1 MREILGLAWLAL
13 AAVAVTVAV
22 ARVRRDADA
31 PLRSAVLEA
40 SIVLGV
46 LTVVGVEVAS
56 AAARLAA
63 VPLAAF
69 WAGVALIATIVAARA
84 PGEAALP
91 TAPRRPAAAA
101 RDYAATTQ
109 RRVLLA
115 LVTAFAALTAVTA
128 VAAPPNNWDAMTYHM
143 SRVAHWLANTS
154 LRHYPTARTQQL
166 FMPPL
171 NAYAIATLQALA
183 ASDAWANLVQ
193 WTAYV
198 GSAAIASLGVRR
210 LHGGPTAELAA
221 ALAFLTLPMAIAQAA
236 TAQADLL
243 TAYWVLALLALIVG
257 PATRRLPLWAGATVG
272 LGLLT
277 KPSFA
282 LYAAPFV
289 LALLARHVRG
299 RGTGSPLRSAFA
311 AAIALVAIPLAL
323 QAPHALRN
331 RATFGTPWGG
341 GHEVA
346 RMQNE
351 IPGPR
356 SWLSNLAR
364 ATAVHVP
371 VPGYAEAVIDVHRWL
386 GIDPD
391 DPRTTHLHD
400 LSFTQVAAQWFRPL
414 IPSENS
420 VGNPTHFLTALVLL
434 LAVMV
439 RPGGWSPRAAT
450 ALAIAVLGVAGWAL
464 FSLPF
469 KWQAWTARFDLP
481 LFAALCIPFGLA
493 MGRATTRAAS
503 LVMASWVIGALPS
516 LTLAV
521 HRPLIGMDVVARA
534 PAAQAAIA
542 ALGGERAQEA
552 VERHAARAQS
562 VLGAAN
568 DDVLFRSNRDAAGAY
583 RAAVEAVRASGC
595 MNVGLEL
602 DRDDWEYPFWR
613 MLGESAGA
621 SAYRIQSVGVT
632 NETTR
637 LAPEGPEPCVV
648 ISAVEASTFRGRDG
662 WEATR
667 LGAGRLFTLYRKRG
681 AS

>member
-1 MREILGLAWLAL
+1 MREILGLASLAL
-13 AAVAVTVAV
+13 TAVAVTAAV
-22 ARVRRDADA
+22 ARVRRDDDA
-31 PLRSAVLEA
+31 PLRSALLEA
-40 SIVLGV
+40 SILLGV
-46 LTVVGVEVAS
+46 LLVVGVELTS
-56 AAARLAA
+56 AATRLATA
-63 VPLAAF
+63 PVAAF
-69 WAGVALIATIVAARA
+69 WAGVALSATIVAARA
-84 PGEAALP
+84 PGRTVRPDAA
-91 TAPRRPAAAA
+91 RWPAAAA
-101 RDYAATTQ
+101 RDYAAATQ

-115 LVTAFAALTAVTA
+115 LVAVFVALTAVTA
-128 VAAPPNNWDAMTYHM
+128 MATPPNNWDAMTYHM
-143 SRVAHWLANTS
+143 PRVAHWLANGS
-154 LRHYPTARTQQL
+154 LHHYPTARTQQL

-171 NAYAIATLQALA
+171 NAYAIATLQVLA

-193 WTAYV
+193 WVAYV
-198 GSAAIASLGVRR
+198 GGAAIASLVVRR

-243 TAYWVLALLALIVG
+243 TAYWLLALLALIVG
-257 PATRRLPLWAGATVG
+257 PETRRTPLWAGATVG

-282 LYAAPFV
+282 LYAIPFV
-289 LALLARHVRG
+289 LALLARHVRA
-299 RGTGSPLRSAFA
+299 RAAGSRLRSAAA

-323 QAPHALRN
+323 QAPHAFRN
-331 RATFGTPWGG
+331 EETFGAPWGG
-341 GHEVA
+341 GNEVA

-351 IPGPR
+351 FLGPR

-371 VPGYAEAVIDVHRWL
+371 LPGYAEGLIHVHRWL

-420 VGNPTHFLTALVLL
+420 VGNPAHFLTAIVLL
-434 LAVMV
+434 LAALI

-469 KWQAWTARFDLP
+469 KWQAWTSRFDLP
-481 LFAALCIPFGLA
+481 LFAALCVPFGLA
-493 MGRATTRAAS
+493 MGRTTTRAAS
-503 LVMASWVIGALPS
+503 LVIASWVLGALPA

-521 HRPLIGMDVVARA
+521 HRPLIGMDAVARM
-534 PAAQAAIA
+534 PAAQTALA

-552 VERHAARAQS
+552 VERHTAHARS
-562 VLGAAN
+562 VLGASN
-568 DDVLFRSNRDAAGAY
+568 TEVLFRSNRGVSAAY
-583 RAAVEAVRASGC
+583 LAAVDAVRASGC
-595 MNVGLEL
+595 TNVGLEL

-613 MLGESAGA
+613 LLGETAGA
-621 SAYRIQSVGVT
+621 GAYRIQSVGVT
-632 NETTR
+632 NETAR
-637 LAPEGPEPCVV
+637 LAPEGLEPCIVV
-648 ISAVEASTFRGRDG
+648 SAVEPSAFRDRGE

-667 LGAGRLFTLYRKRG
+667 LSNGRLFTIYRKRG